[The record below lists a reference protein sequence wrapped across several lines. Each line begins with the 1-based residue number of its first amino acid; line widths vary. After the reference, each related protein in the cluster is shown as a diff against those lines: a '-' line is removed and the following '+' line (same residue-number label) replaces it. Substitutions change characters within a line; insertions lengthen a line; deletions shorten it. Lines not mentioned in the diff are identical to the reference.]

1 MKVILLQDVKGQ
13 GKKGDIVNVS
23 EGYAKNFL
31 FLRKLAK
38 EADAATLRQI
48 ENKKESEAF
57 HFAEDKKKAEE
68 TKAFLA
74 DKKIVFKTTGG
85 ADGRLYGAVTSKD
98 ISDKIKADLGL
109 DIDKRLISVNETIK
123 TTGEYTV
130 ALKLFQGVTADLK
143 LIVEA

>member
-13 GKKGDIVNVS
+13 GKKADIVNVS

>member
-23 EGYAKNFL
+23 EGYAKTFL

-98 ISDKIKADLGL
+98 IADKIKADLGL

-143 LIVEA
+143 LVVEA

>member
-98 ISDKIKADLGL
+98 IADKIKADLGL

>member
-143 LIVEA
+143 LVVEA